1 MKHAQAGLMWATGRF
16 PVFFME
22 IDMFKRTKL
31 QQVIAGAL
39 LLAALPMASLAQGK
53 DPVRIGLVTSKSG
66 AFSTMGADVA
76 NGIKF
81 AVDEA
86 NARGGVD
93 GRQVVL
99 AEGDDESTPDA
110 GRRVAEKLARDGHN
124 LIIGPITS
132 SISLVISQNLARWDA
147 AFIGTISKSDKLT
160 SDTCNP
166 RFVRTNHSDAMD
178 LAMIGEW
185 LKGIEGNSFGILAA
199 DYVWGQDSAKAFEAA
214 VTAQGKKV
222 AVKLF
227 APLGTK
233 DYAPYIQQ
241 LKAAN
246 VDAIWVAD
254 ASGAIAFVKQA
265 TDFNL
270 MPKTPIIGHALVSNF
285 VINATGKAMTNV
297 PGNVGF
303 TPDIDT
309 PQTKAFVNA
318 FKAKY
323 NRLPS
328 DTEGQA
334 YNGAMVLFQGVTLAK
349 SVQPEA
355 VTKALRGA
363 QVDSL
368 YGKVTVRAADNQ
380 MVIPNYVARVKMA
393 DGVLRPVIE
402 RSYPAS
408 ITPAASPLCKM

>member
-1 MKHAQAGLMWATGRF
+1 
-16 PVFFME
+16 
-22 IDMFKRTKL
+22 MFKHTKL
-31 QQVIAGAL
+31 HPLLAGTA
-39 LLAALPMASLAQGK
+39 LLAALPLAVCAQGK
-53 DPVRIGLVTSKSG
+53 EPIRIGLVTSRSG
-66 AFSTMGADVA
+66 GFSTMGADVA
-76 NGIKF
+76 RGIGF

-86 NARGGVD
+86 NAKGGVD
-93 GRQVVL
+93 GRRIIL

-124 LIIGPITS
+124 LLIGPITS
-132 SISLVISQNLARWDA
+132 SISLAISQNLARWDA
-147 AFIGTISKSDKLT
+147 AFIGTISKADKLT
-160 SDTCNP
+160 TDACNP

-185 LKGIEGNSFGILAA
+185 VKGIEGNDFAILAA
-199 DYVWGQDSAKAFEAA
+199 DYVWGQDSAKSFEAA

-222 AVKLF
+222 SLKLF

-241 LKAAN
+241 IKAAN

-254 ASGAIAFVKQA
+254 VSGGIAFVKQA
-265 TDFNL
+265 ADFNL
-270 MPKTPIIGHALVSNF
+270 IPKTPLIGHALVSNF
-285 VINATGKAMTNV
+285 VIDATGKAMANV

-309 PQTKAFVNA
+309 PQTKAFVSA
-318 FKAKY
+318 FKARHH
-323 NRLPS
+323 RLPS

-363 QVDSL
+363 RVDTL
-368 YGKVTVRAADNQ
+368 YGKMTIRAADNQ
-380 MVIPNYVARVKMA
+380 LVMPNYVARVKMA

-402 RSYPAS
+402 HTYPAS
-408 ITPAASPLCKM
+408 LVPAASPLCKM

>member
-1 MKHAQAGLMWATGRF
+1 MFANKQAKDSRGIGKGRNAKQLMAGVAMAAVLPLTVAAQA
-16 PVFFME
+16 
-22 IDMFKRTKL
+22 
-31 QQVIAGAL
+31 
-39 LLAALPMASLAQGK
+39 K
-53 DPVRIGLVTSKSG
+53 DPIRIALVTSKSG

-76 NGIKF
+76 NGIRF
-81 AVDEA
+81 AVEEA

-93 GRQVVL
+93 GRRIIL

-132 SISLVISQNLARWDA
+132 SISLAINQNLQRWDA
-147 AFIGTISKSDKLT
+147 AFIGTISKADRLT
-160 SDTCNP
+160 QDACSP

-178 LAMIGEW
+178 LAMINEW
-185 LKGIEGNSFGILAA
+185 VKGIPGSNFGIMAA
-199 DYVWGQDSAKAFEAA
+199 DYVWGQDSAKSFEAA

-222 AVKLF
+222 TTKLF
-227 APLGTK
+227 VPLGTK

-241 LKAAN
+241 LRAAN

-254 ASGAIAFVKQA
+254 VSGAIAFTKQA
-265 TDFNL
+265 ADFGL
-270 MPKTPIIGHALVSNF
+270 IPKTPLIGHALLSNF
-285 VINATGKAMTNV
+285 VVNATGQSLANV
-297 PGNVGF
+297 PGNVGY

-309 PQTKAFVNA
+309 PQSRAFATA
-318 FKAKY
+318 FRAKN

-334 YNGAMVLFQGVTLAK
+334 YNGAMILFQGVTLAK
-349 SVQPEA
+349 SVAPEA

-363 QVDSL
+363 EVDTL
-368 YGKVTVRAADNQ
+368 YGRATIRAADNQ
-380 MVIPNYVARVKMA
+380 LLMPNYVARVKMA

-402 RSYPAS
+402 QTYPAS
-408 ITPAASPLCKM
+408 LAPAASPLCKL

>member
-1 MKHAQAGLMWATGRF
+1 
-16 PVFFME
+16 
-22 IDMFKRTKL
+22 MFKHTQL
-31 QQVIAGAL
+31 HQLLAGAA
-39 LLAALPMASLAQGK
+39 LLAALPLAAYAQGK
-53 DPVRIGLVTSKSG
+53 EPIKVGLVTSKSG
-66 AFSTMGADVA
+66 GFATMGADVA

-86 NARGGVD
+86 NAKGGVD
-93 GRQVVL
+93 GRQIIL

-124 LIIGPITS
+124 LLIGPITS
-132 SISLVISQNLARWDA
+132 AISLAINQNLTRWDA
-147 AFIGTISKSDKLT
+147 ALIGTISKADKLT
-160 SDTCNP
+160 TDACNP

-178 LAMIGEW
+178 LAMINEW
-185 LKGIEGNSFGILAA
+185 VKGIEGKNFAILAA
-199 DYVWGQDSAKAFEAA
+199 DYLWGQDSAKSFETA

-222 AVKLF
+222 ALKLF
-227 APLGTK
+227 VPLGTK

-246 VDAIWVAD
+246 VDAIWVAEV
-254 ASGAIAFVKQA
+254 SGAVAFIKQA
-265 TDFNL
+265 ADFNL
-270 MPKTPIIGHALVSNF
+270 IPKTPLIGHALVSNF

-309 PQTKAFVNA
+309 PQTKAFVSA

-363 QVDSL
+363 QVDTL
-368 YGKVTVRAADNQ
+368 YGKMTIRAADNQ
-380 MVIPNYVARVKMA
+380 LVIPNYVARVKVA

-408 ITPAASPLCKM
+408 LVPAASPLCKM

>member
-1 MKHAQAGLMWATGRF
+1 
-16 PVFFME
+16 
-22 IDMFKRTKL
+22 MFNRTAIQL
-31 QQVIAGAL
+31 VTVGAL
-39 LLAALPMASLAQGK
+39 ALAALPMAALAQDK
-53 DPVRIGLVTSKSG
+53 EPVRIALVTSKSG
-66 AFSTMGADVA
+66 GFAAMGADVA
-76 NGIKF
+76 NAIKF

-93 GRQVVL
+93 GRKVIL

-110 GRRVAEKLARDGHN
+110 GRRVAEKLAREGHG

-132 SISLVISQNLARWDA
+132 GLSLAISQNLARWDA
-147 AFIGTISKSDKLT
+147 ALIGTISKADKLT
-160 SDTCNP
+160 TEACNP

-178 LAMIGEW
+178 LAMVNEW
-185 LKGIEGNSFGILAA
+185 LKGIEGKTFGILAA
-199 DYVWGQDSAKAFEAA
+199 DYLWGQDSAKSFETA

-222 AVKLF
+222 AIKLF
-227 APLGTK
+227 VPLGTK

-254 ASGAIAFVKQA
+254 VSGGVAFVKQA
-265 TDFNL
+265 ADFNL
-270 MPKTPIIGHALVSNF
+270 IPKTPIIGHALVSNF
-285 VINATGKAMTNV
+285 VINATGKGMVHV

-309 PQTKAFVNA
+309 PQTKAFVSA
-318 FKAKY
+318 FKAKF
-323 NRLPS
+323 NRLPT

-349 SVQPEA
+349 SVKPEA

-363 QVDSL
+363 EVDTL
-368 YGKVTVRAADNQ
+368 YGKMTVRAADNQ
-380 MVIPNYVARVKMA
+380 MVIPNYVARVKTA

-408 ITPAASPLCKM
+408 LTPAASPLCKM

>member
-1 MKHAQAGLMWATGRF
+1 MFKQTKTRITLAGL
-16 PVFFME
+16 
-22 IDMFKRTKL
+22 L
-31 QQVIAGAL
+31 AL
-39 LLAALPMASLAQGK
+39 SMLPAAVLAQGK
-53 DPVRIGLVTSKSG
+53 EPVRVALVTSKSG
-66 AFSTMGADVA
+66 GFSTMGADVA

-86 NARGGVD
+86 NAKGGVD

-132 SISLVISQNLARWDA
+132 SISLAISQNLSRWDA
-147 AFIGTISKSDKLT
+147 AFIGTISKADKLT
-160 SDTCNP
+160 ADACNP

-178 LAMIGEW
+178 LAMINEW
-185 LKGIEGNSFGILAA
+185 VKGLDGKTFGIMAA
-199 DYVWGQDSAKAFEAA
+199 DYVWGQDSAKSFEAA

-222 AVKLF
+222 AIKLF
-227 APLGTK
+227 VPLGTK

-246 VDAIWVAD
+246 VDAVWVAD
-254 ASGAIAFVKQA
+254 VSGAIAFVKQA
-265 TDFNL
+265 ADFAL
-270 MPKTPIIGHALVSNF
+270 IPGTPLIGHALLSNF
-285 VINATGKAMTNV
+285 VVNATGKALTNV

-309 PQTKAFVNA
+309 PQTKAFVSA

-363 QVDSL
+363 TVDTL
-368 YGKVTVRAADNQ
+368 YGKATVRTADNQ
-380 MVIPNYVARVKMA
+380 LLIPNYVARVKTA
-393 DGVLRPVIE
+393 DGVLRPIIE
-402 RSYPAS
+402 RSYPATIS
-408 ITPAASPLCKM
+408 PAASPLCKM